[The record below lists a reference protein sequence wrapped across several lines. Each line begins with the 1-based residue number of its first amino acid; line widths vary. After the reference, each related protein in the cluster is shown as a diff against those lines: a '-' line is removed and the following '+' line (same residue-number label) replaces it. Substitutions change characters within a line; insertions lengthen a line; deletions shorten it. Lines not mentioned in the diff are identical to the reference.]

1 MKLKV
6 VLPALLVLAT
16 AAPAMAVSDAS
27 MHPIAPVLASAE
39 YAPKFN
45 FVKFYFGSQP
55 YPEVAQKFG
64 PIRTIRRT
72 HSGEAETACQRAF
85 AAGLINLAETARK
98 LGADAVVNVHTA
110 FAQRDEASPDQYVCA
125 TGSMMTGM
133 TVYGDAVKLK

>member
-6 VLPALLVLAT
+6 VLPALLVLG
-16 AAPAMAVSDAS
+16 AAGPAMAVSDSS
-27 MHPIAPVLASAE
+27 MHPIAPVLANAE

-45 FVKFYFGSQP
+45 FVKFYFGPQP

-64 PIRTIRRT
+64 PIRTIRRA
-72 HSGEAETACQRAF
+72 HSGEAEAACQRAF
-85 AAGLINLAETARK
+85 AAALINLAETARK
-98 LGADAVVNVHTA
+98 QGADAVVNVHTA

-125 TGSMMTGM
+125 TGRMMTGM